1 MIIVIFLISSIQ
13 MMIGGHQTLL
23 LYDNGK
29 LINSTIGLISY
40 EELEA
45 KLSENNFYLVR
56 SLRLMAIERSAR
68 LSTP

>member
-1 MIIVIFLISSIQ
+1 MIDKIDFNNLINDNSDFSNFFNTNDDW
-13 MMIGGHQTLL
+13 GTPTLL

-45 KLSENNFYLVR
+45 KLSENNF
-56 SLRLMAIERSAR
+56 I
-68 LSTP
+68 